1 MTIESQLSPP
11 PDALPAGLAWY
22 CVRSQPKHEH
32 IAAAHLA
39 RESDVEVFLP
49 RVTFKRATRSGPA
62 RVTEAL
68 FPNYLFARF
77 NLSEALRKVQA
88 IRGVSG
94 VVHFGYR
101 WPTIPESVIRDLRT
115 SLGDTEV
122 HVIPDDFAPGDPV
135 RIIGGA
141 FHGLEALVQRAMP
154 GRERVA
160 VLLEFLGRQTTVEI
174 SRNWVQP
181 QDDVR
186 QKLTQAPL

>member
-1 MTIESQLSPP
+1 MSSESQISSQTGTIPP
-11 PDALPAGLAWY
+11 GPAWY

-88 IRGVSG
+88 SRGVSG

-101 WPTIPESVIRDLRT
+101 WPTIPEEVVRDLRT
-115 SLGDTEV
+115 SLGETAV
-122 HVIPDDFAPGDPV
+122 HVIPDDFSPGDPV

-174 SRNWVQP
+174 SRDWVQP
-181 QDDVR
+181 KEDVR
-186 QKLTQAPL
+186 QKLAPGKP

>member
-1 MTIESQLSPP
+1 MTIASEIGPQGE
-11 PDALPAGLAWY
+11 AIPAGLAWY

-49 RVTFKRATRSGPA
+49 RVAFKRATRSGPA
-62 RVTEAL
+62 QVTEAL

-77 NLSEALRKVQA
+77 DLSDSLRKVQA
-88 IRGVSG
+88 SRGVGG

-101 WPTIPESVIRDLRT
+101 WPTIPESVINDLRT
-115 SLGDTEV
+115 MLGDSAI
-122 HVIPDDFAPGDPV
+122 HVIPNDFAPGDPV

-181 QDDVR
+181 QEDVR
-186 QKLTQAPL
+186 QKLAQTNL